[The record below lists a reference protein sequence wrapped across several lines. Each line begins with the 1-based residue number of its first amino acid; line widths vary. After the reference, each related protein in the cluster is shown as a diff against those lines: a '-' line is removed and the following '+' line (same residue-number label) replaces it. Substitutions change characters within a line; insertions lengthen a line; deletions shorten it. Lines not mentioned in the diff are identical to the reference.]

1 MMFILSLQLIQ
12 DASNSQNHSNNIK
25 QPKYSVAFITK
36 LYRGG
41 GLERVTQLL
50 STYLSQQNIGV
61 FLITGEPTEHDFQV
75 PDNVRRLVAFAEN
88 DGIREDTPSEENLR
102 RMQAKNELL
111 LQYHREHGI
120 QLFVCQEHWA
130 HGNYETIN
138 FLKDHNIKVIAI
150 EHNFFLFPFYDD
162 REYLFKISQR
172 TYPRLDAL
180 VCLNRV
186 DVQLWRK
193 VGVKNAI
200 YIPNLL
206 TFDPDSIAAANL
218 SSNNIIMLG
227 RFQKAQKQQHL
238 AIQMM
243 RRVIDQYPDAQLQIV
258 GDSDPF
264 YFQEC
269 QQYML
274 KYKVYYN
281 VQFIPFQTYI
291 KQYYENAA
299 LMVVTSSIEG
309 FSMVLVEAKAFGIP
323 TVAFNLKY
331 AELWQDGITTVDRND
346 VDSLADNVVSLLK
359 DRDLRLRRG
368 KEAKQSLDRFDVEK
382 KVQKWVALITAVID
396 GDEDGIQQM
405 KESEEKVAEEFALNV
420 LKEELGFI
428 QRDGYDF
435 GFRV

>member
-1 MMFILSLQLIQ
+1 MNYFQIFNKITPHLNDVHSIFVTYIGRIQLLESQQLQQIT
-12 DASNSQNHSNNIK
+12 K
-25 QPKYSVAFITK
+25 VFAFITK

-180 VCLNRV
+180 VCLSRV

-206 TFDPDSIAAANL
+206 AFDPDSIATANL
-218 SSNNIIMLG
+218 NSNNIIMIDAFNTL
-227 RFQKAQKQQHL
+227 KEKQMV
-238 AIQMM
+238 IQIIHKV
-243 RRVIDQYPDAQLQIV
+243 RN
-258 GDSDPF
+258 
-264 YFQEC
+264 
-269 QQYML
+269 
-274 KYKVYYN
+274 KYHNAV
-281 VQFIPFQTYI
+281 FELIPFQSNI
-291 KQYYENAA
+291 QQYYENAA
-299 LMVVTSSIEG
+299 LMVATSSIEG

-346 VDSLADNVVSLLK
+346 VDSLADSVVSLLK
-359 DRDLRLRRG
+359 DRDLRLQRG

-382 KVQKWVALITAVID
+382 TVQKWVALITAVID
-396 GDEDGIQQM
+396 GNEDGIQQM
-405 KESEEKVAEEFALNV
+405 KESEEKVEEEFALNV

-428 QRDGYDF
+428 QREGYDF

>member
-1 MMFILSLQLIQ
+1 MPQQ
-12 DASNSQNHSNNIK
+12 
-25 QPKYSVAFITK
+25 YSVAFITK

-50 STYLSQQNIGV
+50 STYLSQQNISV

-88 DGIREDTPSEENLR
+88 DGIREDTPSEENLK

-111 LQYHREHGI
+111 LQYAQQYNI

-138 FLKDHNIKVIAI
+138 FLKDHNIKVVAI

-162 REYLFKISQR
+162 REYLFKISRR

-206 TFDPDSIAAANL
+206 TFDPDSITAAHL
-218 SSNNIIMLG
+218 SSNNIVMVG
-227 RFQKAQKQQHL
+227 HFQKVDPSIIL
-238 AIQMM
+238 MM
-243 RRVIDQYPDAQLQIV
+243 HCVVEQYPNAIFQLVPQQNNV
-258 GDSDPF
+258 TR
-264 YFQEC
+264 YF
-269 QQYML
+269 
-274 KYKVYYN
+274 
-281 VQFIPFQTYI
+281 
-291 KQYYENAA
+291 ENAA

-331 AELWQDGITTVDRND
+331 AELWQDGITNVDRND
-346 VDSLADNVVSLLK
+346 VDALADNVVSLLK
-359 DRDLRLRRG
+359 DRDLRLQRG

-382 KVQKWVALITAVID
+382 TVQKWVALIKAVID
-396 GDEDGIQQM
+396 GNEDGIQQM
-405 KESEEKVAEEFALNV
+405 KDSEEKVEEEFALNV

-428 QRDGYDF
+428 GREGYDF
-435 GFRV
+435 GFRL